1 MTNIKNKELVKGTYQ
16 ALYEAWLS
24 CSPSL
29 SLQARQRLKNEYP
42 DTADFFE
49 RFPSASRDLISK
61 KAYEE
66 LASLR
71 EKGLHKIKEALDR
84 SQIAVAIPGDE
95 CFPEQLLSIEDAPA
109 LLFYRGL
116 LHKSESRAIAMV
128 GSRRETRYGREQA
141 FKIARE
147 LAEHGVTVVS
157 GLARGIDTA
166 AHLGALEA
174 GGRTIAILGSGI
186 KNIYPK
192 ENEALA
198 EKIINSGGALVSE
211 FAPMAEPLAYHFP
224 IRNRLISGFSQG
236 VLLIEAREK
245 SGTLITV
252 GHALTQSREVFAL
265 PGPVD
270 APGSVVPNRMIR
282 DGARLVTCAM
292 DLLEDMGW
300 AKREEHVQ
308 TSFLPPDLTN
318 DERRLYDALC
328 HEPLPF
334 TELMEAAGMTAAE
347 LNVLLTGL
355 EMKDLIETQPGR
367 VFKAKAR

>member
-1 MTNIKNKELVKGTYQ
+1 MTDKKTDRAAGRT
-16 ALYEAWLS
+16 LYEAWLS
-24 CSPSL
+24 CSQSL
-29 SLQARQRLKNEYP
+29 GLQARKRLKNEYP
-42 DTADFFE
+42 DTAEFFE
-49 RFPSASRDLISK
+49 RFPGAARDLIGG
-61 KAYEE
+61 KAYAE

-71 EKGLHKIKEALDR
+71 EKGLHKIRDALDR
-84 SQIAVAIPGDE
+84 SGISAAIPGDE
-95 CFPEQLLSIEDAPA
+95 TFPEQLLGLQDVPE

-116 LHKSESRAIAMV
+116 LHKLEPRAIAMV

-141 FKIARE
+141 FKIARD

-186 KNIYPK
+186 KNIYPG
-192 ENEALA
+192 ENAALA
-198 EKIINSGGALVSE
+198 EKIINAGGALVSE

-224 IRNRLISGFSQG
+224 IRNRLVSGFSQG
-236 VLLIEAREK
+236 VLLVEAREK

-252 GHALTQSREVFAL
+252 GHALTQGREVFAL

-270 APGSVVPNRMIR
+270 APGSAVPNRMLR
-282 DGARLVTCAM
+282 EGARLVTCAM

-300 AKREEHVQ
+300 AKREESVQ
-308 TSFLPPDLTN
+308 TSFLPPDLTKQ
-318 DERRLYDALC
+318 ERRLYDALC
-328 HEPLPF
+328 HEPLSF
-334 TELMEAAGMTAAE
+334 TELMEETGTQANE

-355 EMKDLIETQPGR
+355 EMKDLIETLPGR